1 VEHAR
6 AGEVDAGTLR
16 DRVLVAFKATS
27 RDSLTSAPLGA
38 GSPPDGLDLDPIPSG
53 PIGMALPGRF
63 DTMPFSPVRQ
73 AAANTNPHRWT
84 LGEGRR
90 SIAVGGDYMS
100 LDIPTLF
107 VIAVFVSAVAG
118 FLLLLS
124 WLQNRS
130 IGALAWWASSLI
142 IGSIGVAL
150 IAARGDISDTWSITV
165 ANAILASAYG
175 MIWAGVRN
183 FDGRATSAPL
193 VFAGAVIWLVACRFE
208 AFFTS
213 PQARTAL
220 MSAVV
225 VSYSLLSAWELWR
238 GRREGL
244 IFRLPV
250 ILLLLVHAA
259 FFVVRIP
266 LADALPLATDS
277 AEILTGRWTFTI
289 FEAVFFAFCIPYLL
303 GAMARERM
311 VLGYKRA
318 SLIDPLTG
326 VANRRAFFER
336 GEKLLH
342 RSAFDCLPTVLLSFD
357 LDGFKHIND
366 TFGHPVGDQVL
377 IAFCGTATAAL
388 RPDDLFGRLG
398 GEEFASL
405 LPRTSLDE
413 GLAVAERIRSNFEAV
428 TLEIGTNTLA
438 ATVSVGAAMS
448 IDPSRNLADIITA
461 ADRAL
466 YRAKANGRNR
476 VECASGMPED
486 Q

>member
-1 VEHAR
+1 
-6 AGEVDAGTLR
+6 
-16 DRVLVAFKATS
+16 
-27 RDSLTSAPLGA
+27 
-38 GSPPDGLDLDPIPSG
+38 
-53 PIGMALPGRF
+53 
-63 DTMPFSPVRQ
+63 
-73 AAANTNPHRWT
+73 
-84 LGEGRR
+84 
-90 SIAVGGDYMS
+90 MS

-124 WLQNRS
+124 WLQNRNVR
-130 IGALAWWASSLI
+130 GLALWASSLI

-150 IAARGDISDTWSITV
+150 IAARGDISDTWSIAI
-165 ANAILASAYG
+165 ANAILATAYG
-175 MIWAGVRN
+175 MMWAGARN
-183 FDGRATSAPL
+183 FDGRPTSAPL
-193 VFAGAVIWLVACRFE
+193 VFAGAAVWLAACRIE

-220 MSAVV
+220 MSVIV

-266 LADALPLATDS
+266 LAGALPLPTDS
-277 AEILTGRWTFTI
+277 EEIPSGWWTFTM
-289 FEAVFFAFCIPYLL
+289 FEGVFFAFCIPYLL
-303 GAMARERM
+303 GAMARERI
-311 VLGYKRA
+311 VLKYKHA

-326 VANRRAFFER
+326 VGNRRAFFER

-342 RSAFDCLPTVLLSFD
+342 RNAFDRRPTVLLLFD
-357 LDGFKHIND
+357 LDRFKRIND
-366 TFGHPVGDQVL
+366 TLGHHVGDQVL
-377 IAFCGTATAAL
+377 MGFCGAATAAL

-405 LPRTSLDE
+405 LPDTSLDE
-413 GLAVAERIRSNFEAV
+413 GLVVAERIRSDFEAAALAV
-428 TLEIGTNTLA
+428 GANTSA
-438 ATVSVGAAMS
+438 ATVSVGVAMS
-448 IDPSRNLADIITA
+448 IDSGRHLADIIKT

-476 VECASGMPED
+476 VEHASGVPDD